1 MNILIHIYNLLTN
14 LFPSRFHKF
23 RRFMLVK
30 SGCKIATGVAI
41 NYDIRVAGN
50 AIEIMENTWL
60 SMGTRLISSY
70 NWNERIQIGRNC
82 DIGPCVLI
90 QTGTHEIGSEDRRAG
105 RGKCLP
111 ITIGDGTWIGARATI
126 LGGSNIGKGCVVGA
140 GSLVLPGDYPDNT
153 LLVGIPAKIKRV
165 LT

>member
-1 MNILIHIYNLLTN
+1 M
-14 LFPSRFHKF
+14 
-23 RRFMLVK
+23 
-30 SGCKIATGVAI
+30 AI

-60 SMGTRLISSY
+60 SIGTRLISSY

-90 QTGTHEIGSEDRRAG
+90 QTGTHKIGSEDRRAG

-111 ITIGDGTWIGARATI
+111 ITIGDGKWIGARATI
-126 LGGSNIGKGCVVGA
+126 LGGANIGKGCVIGA
-140 GSLVLPGDYPDNT
+140 GSLVLPGDYPENS
-153 LLVGIPAKIKRV
+153 LLVGAPAKVKRI
-165 LT
+165 LE